1 MKITAELSA
10 GLAGRYVVEREIGRG
25 GMAVVY
31 LARDIKHDR
40 LVAVKVLNPELT
52 ASLGTERF
60 LAEIRTTATLQHP
73 NLLPLYDSGEAG
85 GLLYYVMPYIEGES
99 LRARLEREQQ
109 LPVEDA
115 VRIASGIANALS
127 YAHGRGVIHRD
138 LKPENVL
145 LQHGQPVV
153 LDFGIALALRNAAEG
168 RKTQTGISVGT
179 PQYMSP
185 EQAAG
190 EKTIDARADIYA
202 LGTLTYEMLA
212 GEPPHTGRSAQAI
225 IAKVMAGEVRPVTG
239 SRPSVPSHVASAV
252 HRALSRV
259 PADRQSSAAEFA
271 RALENHPGSVQVA
284 GPGMSTPPS
293 GTSMSRWRDPVVLGL
308 AAVVVALAGLATWKW
323 RASAPPVEMPT
334 VRFTLEPPD
343 SQNIRP
349 AIGGRGL
356 AISPDGSEI
365 VYIGAVPGSGPTL
378 LRRRLDDFRV
388 SAIPGSTSPQ
398 MPVYAPD
405 GTLAVEQQGRAL
417 LRLSPNG
424 GPAVRIIDNAGNA
437 SWGEGDVIAFRRGSS
452 LWRTTPSGT
461 TPVRLTTADS
471 TTGTGHSWP
480 RVLPGGK
487 AVLFNLYREGQNE
500 SEFEVAVVRLSD
512 GVVKTLGIT
521 GLGPRYATSGHI
533 IAARRNGALTAT
545 PFDLASLEVRGPTVT
560 VLEGVLV
567 KPNGAA
573 LFDVSRNGVLT
584 YVEGNAFVQ
593 PVTVDRSGKETK
605 LDLPPGLYSHPRWSP
620 SGDRVAIERSDGDLT
635 DIWILTPATG
645 QSFRLTRDG
654 RSGSPEWS
662 SDGSRVGWIR
672 VDSGRA
678 SIHWQRA
685 DGSGSPATIPTRG
698 LAPFKF
704 LFAPGGKHVVV
715 VAGSAFRHDIVLVPL
730 DSTLPT
736 RPLAN
741 AETDELQPSMSPD
754 GRWLAFGTSETGRA
768 EVYVSRV
775 DDPTTRVQVTT
786 DGGAEAVWGSDG
798 RSLIVRSGQ
807 SIVSLALSLEPRI
820 EVKQRT
826 VLFPERYGRGAPD
839 RVVDVNPRNGSYV
852 ALARDETNVDRIV
865 VVTGWLK
872 ELRER
877 AAESSRR

>member
-115 VRIASGIANALS
+115 VKIATGIANALS

-145 LQHGQPVV
+145 LQHGQPMV

-190 EKTIDARADIYA
+190 EKTIDARVDIYA

-225 IAKVMAGEVRPVTG
+225 IAKVMAGEVRPVTA
-239 SRPSVPSHVASAV
+239 SRPSVPAHVANAI

-259 PADRQSSAAEFA
+259 PADRQSSAADFA
-271 RALENHPGSVQVA
+271 RALENH
-284 GPGMSTPPS
+284 T
-293 GTSMSRWRDPVVLGL
+293 GTSAEIATVAASRPMSRQLVYGM
-308 AAVVVALAGLATWKW
+308 AAVSVISL
-323 RASAPPVEMPT
+323 ASAVWAWRKPAPSVEMPT
-334 VRFTLEPPD
+334 MRFTLEPVD
-343 SQNIRP
+343 SLDIRP

-365 VYIGAVPGSGPTL
+365 AYVGAIRGIGPTL
-378 LRRRLDDFRV
+378 FRRRLDDFRV
-388 SAIPGSTSPQ
+388 SAVPGAMSPQ
-398 MPVYAPD
+398 APVYAPD
-405 GTLAVEQQGRAL
+405 GTLAFEQQGRAL
-417 LRLSPNG
+417 LRPSPNG
-424 GPAVRIIDNAGNA
+424 GPAVRIIDDVGNS
-437 SWGEGDVIAFRRGSS
+437 SWGDGDVIVFRRGSS
-452 LWRTTPSGT
+452 LWRTTASGT
-461 TPVRLTTADS
+461 APVRLTTADS
-471 TTGTGHSWP
+471 ATGTGHSWP
-480 RVLPGGK
+480 HVLPGGK
-487 AVLFNLYREGQNE
+487 AVLFNVYREGQNE
-500 SEFEVAVVRLSD
+500 SEFAIAVVRLSD
-512 GVVKTLGIT
+512 GMVKTLGIT

-533 IAARRNGALTAT
+533 IVTRRNGALTAT
-545 PFDLASLEVRGPTVT
+545 PFDLGALEVRGRTVT
-560 VLEGVLV
+560 MLEGVMV

-573 LFDVSRNGVLT
+573 LFDVSRTGVLL
-584 YVEGNAFVQ
+584 YVEGDAFVQ
-593 PVTVDRSGKETK
+593 PVTVDRTGKETK
-605 LDLPPGLYSHPRWSP
+605 LNLPPGLYSHPRWSP
-620 SGDRVAIERSDGDLT
+620 TGDRIVIERSDGDLS

-645 QSFRLTRDG
+645 QLFRLTRDG

-678 SIHWQRA
+678 SIQWQRA
-685 DGSGSPATIPTRG
+685 DGAGSPSVIPTPG

-704 LFAPGGKHVVV
+704 VFHPGGKNIVV
-715 VAGSAFRHDIVLVPL
+715 VAGSAFTHDIVLVPI
-730 DSTLPT
+730 DSTLPA

-741 AETDELQPSMSPD
+741 ARTDELQPSISPD
-754 GRWLAFGTSETGRA
+754 GRWLAFSTSETGRG
-768 EVYVSRV
+768 EVYVSSV
-775 DDPTTRVQVTT
+775 DDPATRVQVTT
-786 DGGAEAVWGSDG
+786 DGGAEPVWGSDG
-798 RSLIVRSGQ
+798 RSLIVRSGS
-807 SIVSLALSLEPRI
+807 SIVSLTLSLEPRI

-826 VLFPERYGRGAPD
+826 VLFAERYRRGAPD

-852 ALARDETNVDRIV
+852 ALARDETRVERIV

-877 AAESSRR
+877 APQGSSR